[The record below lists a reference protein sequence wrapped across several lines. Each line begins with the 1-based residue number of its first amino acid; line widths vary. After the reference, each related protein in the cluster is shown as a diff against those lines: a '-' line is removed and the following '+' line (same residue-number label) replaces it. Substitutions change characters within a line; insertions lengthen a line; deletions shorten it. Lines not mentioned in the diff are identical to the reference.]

1 MIKNQLRIY
10 QYTLITQIINEKKM
24 RGKKAMKRSKI
35 LVLLLAFV
43 MVLGLLAGCS
53 PAPAEPAVE
62 EPAPEEKIKVGLSL
76 PTQREERWV
85 RDKEKM
91 EQVAAE
97 MGVEL
102 IVKVADANMQEQIT
116 QVEALLTQGIDVL
129 ILAPHDAAAAATLV
143 DKAKQEGVPVISYDR
158 LITNTDNL
166 DIYLSFDNVRVGEL
180 QGQFITE
187 QVPEGNYIIMSG
199 APTDNNAKLFKEGA
213 MKYLQ
218 PLIDANKINVIAE
231 QGVENWVPENALKIV
246 EAALAAN
253 NNEVDAILAPN
264 DGTAGAAI
272 QALAA
277 QGLAGKVPIT
287 GQDAEKAAAKR
298 IMEGTQSM
306 TIFKDTRD
314 LGTAAIEIAIK
325 LANGEAV
332 STNGEVDN
340 GIENVPSVLLEA
352 KIVTKDNLKAVLI
365 DSGYMTEADI
375 Q

>member
-1 MIKNQLRIY
+1 MKS
-10 QYTLITQIINEKKM
+10 KKLVAVLM
-24 RGKKAMKRSKI
+24 T
-35 LVLLLAFV
+35 VLLIATLFI
-43 MVLGLLAGCS
+43 GCS
-53 PAPAEPAVE
+53 NSTSGKQTSSGD
-62 EPAPEEKIKVGLSL
+62 KIKVGLSL

-91 EQVAAE
+91 EQVARE
-97 MGVEL
+97 KGIEL
-102 IVKVADANMQEQIT
+102 IVKISDANMQEQIT
-116 QVEALLTQGIDVL
+116 QVESLLTQGIDVL

-143 DKAKQEGVPVISYDR
+143 DKANKEGVPVISYDR
-158 LITNTDNL
+158 LITNTDKL
-166 DIYLSFDNVRVGEL
+166 DIYLSFDNVKVGEL
-180 QGQFITE
+180 QGKYITE
-187 QVPEGNYIIMSG
+187 QVKEGKYIIMSG

-213 MKYLQ
+213 MKYIQ
-218 PLIDANKINVIAE
+218 PLIDSGKIKVIAE
-231 QGVENWVPENALKIV
+231 QAVENWVPENALKIV

-314 LGTAAIEIAIK
+314 LGAEAIDIAIK
-325 LANGEAV
+325 LAKGEKI

-340 GIENVPSVLLEA
+340 GKINVPSVLLEP
-352 KIVTKDNLKAVLI
+352 KIVTKDNLKSMLV
-365 DSGYMTEADI
+365 DGGYITEEDLK
-375 Q
+375 

>member
-1 MIKNQLRIY
+1 MKN
-10 QYTLITQIINEKKM
+10 
-24 RGKKAMKRSKI
+24 SKI
-35 LVLLLAFV
+35 LSMLLAV
-43 MVLGLLAGCS
+43 VLIVTLFAGCS
-53 PAPAEPAVE
+53 SEKASSGNDG
-62 EPAPEEKIKVGLSL
+62 EKIKIGLSL

-91 EQVAAE
+91 EAAAKE
-97 MGVEL
+97 AGVEL

-129 ILAPHDAAAAATLV
+129 IFAPHDAAAGATLV
-143 DKAKQEGVPVISYDR
+143 EKAAKEGIPVISYDR
-158 LITNTDNL
+158 LITNTEKL
-166 DIYLSFDNVRVGEL
+166 DYYLSFDNVKVGEL
-180 QGQFITE
+180 QGKYITE
-187 QVPEGNYIIMSG
+187 QVAEGKYIIMSG

-213 MKYLQ
+213 MKFIQ
-218 PLIDANKINVIAE
+218 PLIDSGKIQVIAE
-231 QGVENWVPENALKIV
+231 QGVDNWVPENALKIV

-277 QGLAGKVPIT
+277 QGLAGNVPIT

-314 LGTAAIEIAIK
+314 LGQKAIEMAVK
-325 LANGEAV
+325 LAKGEKIE
-332 STNGEVDN
+332 TNGEVDN
-340 GIENVPSVLLEA
+340 GKINVPSVLLEP
-352 KIVTKDNLKAVLI
+352 KVVTKDNLKEVLVE
-365 DSGYMTEADI
+365 SGYISEDDLK
-375 Q
+375 

>member
-1 MIKNQLRIY
+1 M
-10 QYTLITQIINEKKM
+10 KK
-24 RGKKAMKRSKI
+24 
-35 LVLLLAFV
+35 LFVLLLALMMVASLFV
-43 MVLGLLAGCS
+43 GCAK
-53 PAPAEPAVE
+53 PATTDEPANE
-62 EPAPEEKIKVGLSL
+62 EGEAVTSAPEKIKVGLSL

-102 IVKVADANMQEQIT
+102 LVRVADANMQEQIT

-129 ILAPHDAAAAATLV
+129 ILAPHDASAAASLV
-143 DKAKQEGVPVISYDR
+143 EKAKQEGVPVISYDR
-158 LITNTDNL
+158 LITNTDKL
-166 DIYLSFDNVRVGEL
+166 DIYLSFDNVKVGEL
-180 QGQFITE
+180 QGKFISE
-187 QVPEGNYIIMSG
+187 LVPEGKYIIMSG

-213 MKYLQ
+213 MKYIQ
-218 PLIDANKINVIAE
+218 PLIDQGKITVIAE
-231 QGVENWVPENALKIV
+231 QGVDNWVPENALKIV

-277 QGLAGKVPIT
+277 QGLAGSVPIT

-298 IMEGTQSM
+298 IVEGTQSM

-314 LGTAAIEIAIK
+314 LGKAAIEIAID
-325 LANGEAV
+325 LASGKDIN
-332 STNGEVDN
+332 TNGAVEN
-340 GIENVPSVLLEA
+340 GKIDVPSVLLEP
-352 KIVTKDNLKAVLI
+352 KVVTADNIMEVLVE
-365 DSGYMTEADI
+365 SGYINESDLK
-375 Q
+375 